1 MKLTFTFDLLLNETQ
16 ENIIKEIKW
25 HVNKVYNILNYSIRE
40 GERKINFKGR
50 TNEEEYTSGVSSIDK
65 EEITRENYN
74 KSRRIKRG
82 LFKTNRGR
90 IINADINGALNILRK
105 YIKEIFSPNLEIA
118 MDIGREQ
125 RPIKKRV
132 A

>member
-65 EEITRENYN
+65 EEINRENYN
-74 KSRRIKRG
+74 KR
-82 LFKTNRGR
+82 
-90 IINADINGALNILRK
+90 
-105 YIKEIFSPNLEIA
+105 
-118 MDIGREQ
+118 
-125 RPIKKRV
+125 
-132 A
+132 